1 MVESSDLA
9 LVLSEADD
17 IAQSVSQKPTT
28 AHAVLALFT
37 VDNAGQRLLKE
48 RGVDED
54 RLLALLKAAPVEPD
68 GTLRELRERAR
79 EIARACGSREADCLH
94 LLIAVTRLR
103 CSGHELL
110 AGTGLDLT
118 AVRNTALSYF
128 LSGRMPRKLGPRD
141 SRSPARPAPAPVS
154 VPPRAPTTVALLPE
168 SSPRALVDGDAEA
181 LTTLPPRPAPSPA
194 PAAAP
199 LLRVVNPGEA
209 LPWDLDPADFPLLA
223 QLGRNLTALA
233 HEGRLDPV
241 IGRARE
247 MDEVLDVLGK
257 RRTNNPCLVGEPGV
271 GKTAVVEGVAQRLL
285 SAPGELGNRIIVEL
299 STADLLAGTSL
310 RGSLSERLNGLKDE
324 MRRAGGRLVVF
335 LDEIHTL
342 VGAGSTGE
350 GAQDAANELKGALA
364 RGEFPCIGATTHD
377 EFRRFIQ
384 ADAALERRFT
394 AVVVREPTVAETVE
408 ILSGLLAR
416 YEEHHGVRYARAAVE
431 AAASLA
437 ARYVTDRH
445 NPDKAVSLLDL
456 AGSRCA
462 RAGRDR
468 VEVRD
473 VAEVVARIAGLPV
486 ERLLTGDAARLLRLE
501 EELGARV
508 VGHSGAV
515 ERVARVLRRNYAG
528 FASRRPLGSFLFL
541 GPTGV
546 GKTELARA
554 LADVLFGTR
563 DALIRLD
570 MSELSES
577 HATSRLIGAPAG
589 YVGYQDGGQLTEAV
603 RRRPSAVVLLDE
615 VEKAHRDVLMLL
627 LQLLEEGRLT
637 DGKGRQVD
645 FSSTVVVLTSNLGAE
660 AFGRTRARVGFGS
673 DSADEGGAAA
683 ALTEARR
690 ALPPELWNRI
700 DERLV
705 FGALGREELRTIA
718 RMLLQESSRRLAE
731 ERGIAFA
738 AGDDVVDVLVDDE
751 EMEPLLG
758 ARPVRQIVQRC
769 IEGPLAEHI
778 LAGKVVTGSRVRLR
792 VVNGRIRFGD
802 TPG

>member
-1 MVESSDLA
+1 MVDSSDLA

-54 RLLALLKAAPVEPD
+54 RLLALVKAAPTEPD

-103 CSGHELL
+103 CAGHELL

-128 LSGRMPRKLGPRD
+128 LSGRMPRKFGPKD
-141 SRSPARPAPAPVS
+141 ARSPARPAP

-168 SSPRALVDGDAEA
+168 VSPRSLVDSDGEA
-181 LTTLPPRPAPSPA
+181 LAALPFPSPAPSPA
-194 PAAAP
+194 LAP
-199 LLRVVNPGEA
+199 VLRVVTPAEG
-209 LPWDLDPADFPLLA
+209 LPWELDPSTFPLLA
-223 QLGRNLTALA
+223 ALGRNLTALA
-233 HEGRLDPV
+233 REGGLDPV
-241 IGRARE
+241 VGRARE
-247 MDEVLDVLGK
+247 MEEVLDVLGK

-285 SAPGELGNRIIVEL
+285 SAPGDLGKKVVVEL

-324 MRRAGGRLVVF
+324 MRRASGRVVVF

-384 ADAALERRFT
+384 ADPALERRFT
-394 AVVVREPTVAETVE
+394 AVVVREPTVPETVE

-416 YEEHHGVRYARAAVE
+416 YEEHHHVRYARAAVE

-437 ARYVTDRH
+437 ARYVTDKQ
-445 NPDKAVSLLDL
+445 NPDKAVSVLDL

-468 VEVRD
+468 VEVKD

-501 EELGARV
+501 EELGTRV
-508 VGHSGAV
+508 VGHSATV
-515 ERVARVLRRNYAG
+515 ERVAKVLRRNYAG

-603 RRRPSAVVLLDE
+603 RRRASSVVLLDE

-673 DSADEGGAAA
+673 DTADEGGASA

-705 FGALGREELRTIA
+705 FGALGREELRRIA
-718 RMLLQESSRRLAE
+718 RMLLEDSSRRLAE

-738 AGDDVVDVLVDDE
+738 AGDDVVDRLLDDE
-751 EMEPLLG
+751 EMDPLLG
-758 ARPVRQIVQRC
+758 ARPVRQVVQRRV
-769 IEGPLAEHI
+769 EAPLAEHI
-778 LAGKVVTGSRVRLR
+778 LSGKVAAGSRVRVR
-792 VVNGRIRFGD
+792 VVGGRIRFGGD
-802 TPG
+802 TLG

>member
-1 MVESSDLA
+1 MVDSSDLA

-48 RGVDED
+48 RGIDED
-54 RLLALLKAAPVEPD
+54 RLLALVKAAPTEPD

-103 CSGHELL
+103 CAGHELL

-128 LSGRMPRKLGPRD
+128 LSGRMPRKFGPKD
-141 SRSPARPAPAPVS
+141 ARSPARPAP

-168 SSPRALVDGDAEA
+168 VSPRSLVDSDGEA
-181 LTTLPPRPAPSPA
+181 LAALPFPSPAASPA
-194 PAAAP
+194 PAP
-199 LLRVVNPGEA
+199 VLRVVTPAEG
-209 LPWDLDPADFPLLA
+209 LPWELDPSTFPLLA
-223 QLGRNLTALA
+223 ALGRNLTAIA
-233 HEGRLDPV
+233 REGRLDPV
-241 IGRARE
+241 VGRARE
-247 MDEVLDVLGK
+247 MEEVLDVLGK
-257 RRTNNPCLVGEPGV
+257 RCTNNPCLVGEPGV

-285 SAPGELGNRIIVEL
+285 SSPGELGKKVVVEL

-324 MRRAGGRLVVF
+324 MRRAAGRVVVF

-384 ADAALERRFT
+384 ADPALERRFT
-394 AVVVREPTVAETVE
+394 AVVVREPNVAETVE

-416 YEEHHGVRYARAAVE
+416 YEEHHKVRYARAAVE

-437 ARYVTDRH
+437 ARYVTDRQ

-456 AGSRCA
+456 AGSRVA

-468 VEVRD
+468 VEVKD

-508 VGHSGAV
+508 VGHAATV
-515 ERVARVLRRNYAG
+515 ERVAKVLRRNYAG

-603 RRRPSAVVLLDE
+603 RRRPSSVVLLDE

-660 AFGRTRARVGFGS
+660 AFGRVQPRMGFGGAA
-673 DSADEGGAAA
+673 ADEGGTDA
-683 ALTEARR
+683 ALGQARKT
-690 ALPPELWNRI
+690 LPPELWNRI

-705 FGALGREELRTIA
+705 FQPLRAEDLRAIA
-718 RMLLQESSRRLAE
+718 RMLLDDSSRRLAS

-738 AGDDVVDVLVDDE
+738 AGPDVVEHLLGAG
-751 EMEPLLG
+751 EMDPLLG
-758 ARPVRQIVQRC
+758 ARPVRQVLQRC
-769 IEGPLAEHI
+769 VEAPLAEHLLVHQI
-778 LAGKVVTGSRVRLR
+778 SAGSRIRVR
-792 VVNGRIRFGD
+792 VVDGAVRFSRDALG
-802 TPG
+802 